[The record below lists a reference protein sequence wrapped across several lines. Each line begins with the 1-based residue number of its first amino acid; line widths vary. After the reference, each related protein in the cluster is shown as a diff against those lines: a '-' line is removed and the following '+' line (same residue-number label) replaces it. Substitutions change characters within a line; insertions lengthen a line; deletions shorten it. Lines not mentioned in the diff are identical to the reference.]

1 MMNKLPMDLQE
12 KYENLQN
19 IFREMGSV
27 LVAMSGGVDSVL
39 MAKVACDV
47 LGDRTLAVTADSAS
61 LPRHELNLT
70 LEIVRDFH
78 IHHRIIQT
86 QEFKD
91 ERYVAN
97 PVNRCYFCKDELFNQ
112 LDKMLVEGDYQWVCY
127 GENLDDRNDYRP
139 GSLAAQKHKVRAPL
153 REAGLVKKDVRVLA
167 RFLGLPIWDKPASAC
182 LASRIPYGEK
192 VTTEKL
198 AQVEAAENHLGEMG
212 FRQYRV
218 RHHGEI
224 ARIEVDPDQM
234 LQLLENASQ
243 VNARLKKL
251 GFKYVVMD
259 LTGYRRGSLNE
270 GFVPTLEIS

>member
-1 MMNKLPMDLQE
+1 
-12 KYENLQN
+12 
-19 IFREMGSV
+19 
-27 LVAMSGGVDSVL
+27 VAMSGGVDSVFT
-39 MAKVACDV
+39 AKVACDV
-47 LGDRTLAVTADSAS
+47 LGDRALAVTADSAS
-61 LPRHELNLT
+61 LPRHELNLI
-70 LEIVRDFH
+70 LEVVRDFH

-86 QEFKD
+86 GEFMN

-97 PVNRCYFCKDELFNQ
+97 PINRCYFCKDELFNH
-112 LDKMLVEGDYQWVCY
+112 LDRMLTEGDYQWVCY

-139 GSLAAQKHKVRAPL
+139 GSLAAQKHMVRAPL
-153 REAGLVKKDVRVLA
+153 KEAGLAKKDVRVLA
-167 RFLGLPIWDKPASAC
+167 QFFGLPIWDKPASAC

-192 VTTEKL
+192 VTIEKL

-270 GFVPTLEIS
+270 GFVDAMVIS